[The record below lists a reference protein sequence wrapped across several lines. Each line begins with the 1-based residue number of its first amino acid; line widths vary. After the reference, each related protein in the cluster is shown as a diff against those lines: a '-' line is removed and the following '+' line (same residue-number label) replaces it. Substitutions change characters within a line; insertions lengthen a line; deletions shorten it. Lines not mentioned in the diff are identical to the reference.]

1 MEVNTNYIFYKMFK
15 FPLGLLTNARVEFVL
30 SCSVTEDLLKSP
42 AVILHFVVT
51 YTPVF
56 LCKEKK
62 IENFHFI
69 LWLISSQ
76 FTAIR

>member
-1 MEVNTNYIFYKMFK
+1 MEVHTNYIFYKMFK
-15 FPLGLLTNARVEFVL
+15 FPLGLITNARVEFVL
-30 SCSVTEDLLKSP
+30 GCSVTTEDLLKSP

-62 IENFHFI
+62 IENFIHFVSCN
-69 LWLISSQ
+69 LK
-76 FTAIR
+76 